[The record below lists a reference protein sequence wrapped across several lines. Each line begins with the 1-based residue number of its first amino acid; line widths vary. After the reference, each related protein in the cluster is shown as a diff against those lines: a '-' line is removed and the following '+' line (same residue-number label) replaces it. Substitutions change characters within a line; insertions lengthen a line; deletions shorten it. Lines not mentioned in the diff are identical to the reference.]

1 MRSRRSLIPL
11 ACLTVLAVH
20 APVAA
25 ADAARKPIVYV
36 VVIDGLDGDSV
47 ESEKAPFSRPGAL
60 RRR

>member
-47 ESEKAPFSRPGAL
+47 ESENGALSRPGAL
-60 RRR
+60 RCR